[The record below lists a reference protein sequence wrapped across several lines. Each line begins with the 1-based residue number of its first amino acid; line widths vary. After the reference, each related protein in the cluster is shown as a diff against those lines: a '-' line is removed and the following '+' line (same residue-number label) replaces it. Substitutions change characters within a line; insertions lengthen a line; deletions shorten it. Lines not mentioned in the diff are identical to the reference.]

1 MEDPPPP
8 VTLWEAQYA
17 YEARRPGEVS
27 LLPGDL
33 LEVPKG
39 DQQGAPGWLLGTSR
53 RTGQSGYFPASFVR
67 TAAGPVPA
75 ARAREEG
82 NDSGYC
88 ELGASPAA
96 PPVQAP
102 RRRREHRLVD
112 LFLVTPAL
120 CTHYKIHAKGDKE
133 GTDLTLSCL
142 PESGRGGGPSGRA
155 GPHVRA
161 VGCPREQ
168 SLRAGRKAP
177 LFLSPSLLAASA
189 SDPRRSNRQGDVSRV
204 PARWGHGGEAGDARV
219 SSQDGYSPK
228 ARNGALRLAVG
239 QLGARF
245 PRPKGLIREVE
256 RAAPTIPPSSRS

>member
-120 CTHYKIHAKGDKE
+120 CTH
-133 GTDLTLSCL
+133 C
-142 PESGRGGGPSGRA
+142 
-155 GPHVRA
+155 
-161 VGCPREQ
+161 
-168 SLRAGRKAP
+168 
-177 LFLSPSLLAASA
+177 
-189 SDPRRSNRQGDVSRV
+189 
-204 PARWGHGGEAGDARV
+204 
-219 SSQDGYSPK
+219 
-228 ARNGALRLAVG
+228 
-239 QLGARF
+239 
-245 PRPKGLIREVE
+245 
-256 RAAPTIPPSSRS
+256 